1 MLTIILDKKEE
12 INIVE
17 WIASIDRLSELVDV
31 SAAYSERMSNDK
43 LIYVNDGM
51 INIPLDWIDSGP
63 PYVFPKITNTKNNFL
78 ALVFFKLGN
87 HQRAFDFVAKSSDL
101 YHHLLIAT
109 NLLYGYVITI
119 EQLAFLNKKSK
130 HNLAVVYNFGF
141 LEATIDEKT
150 LGEAYREAI
159 ESASD
164 SSMKLFSAKHY
175 INFLTDTNQLDL
187 VQTQVDQIQA
197 WGNTFEEN
205 NTIRQL
211 TAAHLMSKLSFPYDN
226 ETLAETLFLQKSC
239 ISFYEGKSLFANAGL
254 LLIEASKITNY
265 QKSFDDSKFL
275 IEKAIMYFREE
286 NIPELLGE
294 ATVQKAIMFSNWSK
308 NDELAYYKPAINSFQ
323 DALKVFKRDEYPLKF
338 AEVHHHLAMLY
349 SEIKVTNNEK
359 AIWAAFCASSFKEAL
374 MFYTKETYPVEY
386 AMVSHNYATALM
398 GFPEAKIH
406 NNLDKAFDLFEEALA
421 IRTAKD
427 FPFERALTIL
437 NQLELY
443 WLINNEDK
451 EDENNKYNDMLSK
464 TNEIF
469 NLVDDKTLL
478 DKAKNHLEELK
489 KLKSIM
495 E

>member
-175 INFLTDTNQLDL
+175 INFLTDTNQFDL

-211 TAAHLMSKLSFPYDN
+211 TAAHLTSKLSFPYDI
-226 ETLAETLFLQKSC
+226 ETLAETLFLQKS
-239 ISFYEGKSLFANAGL
+239 
-254 LLIEASKITNY
+254 
-265 QKSFDDSKFL
+265 
-275 IEKAIMYFREE
+275 
-286 NIPELLGE
+286 
-294 ATVQKAIMFSNWSK
+294 
-308 NDELAYYKPAINSFQ
+308 
-323 DALKVFKRDEYPLKF
+323 
-338 AEVHHHLAMLY
+338 
-349 SEIKVTNNEK
+349 
-359 AIWAAFCASSFKEAL
+359 
-374 MFYTKETYPVEY
+374 
-386 AMVSHNYATALM
+386 
-398 GFPEAKIH
+398 
-406 NNLDKAFDLFEEALA
+406 
-421 IRTAKD
+421 
-427 FPFERALTIL
+427 
-437 NQLELY
+437 
-443 WLINNEDK
+443 
-451 EDENNKYNDMLSK
+451 
-464 TNEIF
+464 
-469 NLVDDKTLL
+469 
-478 DKAKNHLEELK
+478 
-489 KLKSIM
+489 
-495 E
+495 